1 MGSRVS
7 AKRSRGDRGT
17 SSTASKPSRKGSVKS
32 AYKLGYADRS
42 ADPLHILIFV
52 LPLVAFYEAT
62 LFLTD
67 LSGVRETVAAH
78 ELINRFLA
86 AFGDF
91 ALYLPG
97 IVLLGVLLAMKIAR
111 GDSWR
116 VRWST
121 IPLMAFE
128 SVGWA
133 IPLLVIAALL
143 SGPAAVQVATEQGG
157 QPAQGFESI
166 SLMGRIAL
174 SSGAGLYEE
183 LLFRLLMVC
192 LGAFVMRSVFRIGDT
207 WSAGLAI
214 AIAAMAFTFY
224 HHVDGPTASVVAR
237 RLVYFV
243 AGCFLGL
250 VFVMRGFGI
259 VVGAH
264 VAYDLFVLVLLPG
277 NTEG

>member
-1 MGSRVS
+1 MTRTSRETPRGSTPAAPPR
-7 AKRSRGDRGT
+7 A
-17 SSTASKPSRKGSVKS
+17 A
-32 AYKLGYADRS
+32 GYAARS
-42 ADPLHILIFV
+42 ADPLHILVFV

-67 LSGVRETVAAH
+67 LSGVRDTVAAH
-78 ELINRFLA
+78 EIINRFLA
-86 AFGDF
+86 VFGDF

-97 IVLLGVLLAMKIAR
+97 LVLVGLLIAMKLAR
-111 GDSWR
+111 GDAWR
-116 VRWST
+116 LRWKT

-128 SVGWA
+128 SVVWA

-143 SGPAAVQVATEQGG
+143 SGPAAVQAAVQGASATD
-157 QPAQGFESI
+157 PIAQA
-166 SLMGRIAL
+166 SLMTRIAL
-174 SSGAGLYEE
+174 SIGAGLYEE
-183 LLFRLLMVC
+183 LLFRLLLVSA
-192 LGAFVMRSVFRIGDT
+192 GAFVLRSVLRLDPT
-207 WSAGLAI
+207 WAAGLAI

-224 HHVDGPTASVVAR
+224 HQVDGPTAAVIAR

-250 VFVMRGFGI
+250 IFVLRGFGI

-277 NTEG
+277 DGGG